1 MENIQKANIINVLEN
16 SKFAQC
22 VYVAII
28 LTVGL
33 IIRVYFLPFDV
44 PLFNDAQGYFWYA
57 IDSSILNSIPVEYPT
72 LNNGWP
78 LFLSIIFQ
86 VTDSNNFLDFQN
98 LQRISSMVISLA
110 TFFPVYFLCSKFFK
124 KSYSLIGASLFILE
138 PRLIINSLNGTPEAF
153 YILLVALSIA
163 AFLSNDSKKQYLSFA
178 ILGVLSLVRFEG
190 FLILLPLTVL
200 FFVRYRKNKKYY
212 LRYLICI
219 AIFVVILLPN
229 VYLDNKSNENVQII
243 EHISAGPSFYQK
255 SIDENNSSSINF
267 LQNGISKTTMYFG
280 WIIIPTFIIF
290 LPAGIFFIFTKLEIN
305 KITIISII
313 IMILIPAFYA
323 YSRDFSETKYLFAL
337 YPFLCVMSCYSLKI
351 FIKKFKRE
359 NLVFVVIITV
369 VIIGSV
375 AYVEWKSLDN
385 EHYQETFEI
394 LSEIKQM
401 DVKINTDFGTCKN
414 GCEFLYFHWLRI
426 NGEEEFP
433 ILKKDLPKINIGWLE
448 QNIIEEGKEL
458 RERNS
463 MYIEKMGI
471 TSINDYIFFLEKQK
485 ITHLLIDYENKSH
498 NITNDLRIE
507 FRNIFDNEKKFSYL
521 NKEYDSVENGYNY
534 HLKLFK
540 IDYDKFKKQIDLIP

>member
-78 LFLSIIFQ
+78 LLLSIIFQ

-98 LQRISSMVISLA
+98 LQRISSMIISLA

-200 FFVRYRKNKKYY
+200 FFVRYRQNKKYY

-219 AIFVVILLPN
+219 AIFVAILLPN

-280 WIIIPTFIIF
+280 WIVIPTFIIF

-337 YPFLCVMSCYSLKI
+337 YPFLCLISCYSLKI
-351 FIKKFKRE
+351 FIEKFKRK
-359 NLVFVVIITV
+359 NLVFVVIITA

-463 MYIEKMGI
+463 MYSEKMGI
-471 TSINDYIFFLEKQK
+471 TNINDYIFFLEKQK

-498 NITNDLRIE
+498 DITNDLRIE
-507 FRNIFDNEKKFSYL
+507 FRNIFDDEKKFSYL
-521 NKEYDSVENGYNY
+521 DKEYDSVENGYNY

-540 IDYDKFKKQIDLIP
+540 IDYDKFKRQIELIP

>member
-78 LFLSIIFQ
+78 LLLSIIFQ

-98 LQRISSMVISLA
+98 LQRISSMIISLA

-200 FFVRYRKNKKYY
+200 FFVRYRQNKKYY

-219 AIFVVILLPN
+219 AIFVAILLPN

-267 LQNGISKTTMYFG
+267 LQNGISNTTMYFG
-280 WIIIPTFIIF
+280 WIVIPTFIIF

-337 YPFLCVMSCYSLKI
+337 YPFLCLISCYSLKI
-351 FIKKFKRE
+351 FIEKFKRK
-359 NLVFVVIITV
+359 NLVFVVIITA

-463 MYIEKMGI
+463 MYSEKMGI
-471 TSINDYIFFLEKQK
+471 TNINDYIFFLEKQK

-498 NITNDLRIE
+498 DITNDLRIE
-507 FRNIFDNEKKFSYL
+507 FRNIFDDEKKFSYL
-521 NKEYDSVENGYNY
+521 DKEYDSVENGYNY

-540 IDYDKFKKQIDLIP
+540 IDYDKFKRQIELIP

>member
-1 MENIQKANIINVLEN
+1 MENIQKINIFNVLEN
-16 SKFAQC
+16 SKFAQY

-78 LFLSIIFQ
+78 LLLSIIFQ

-98 LQRISSMVISLA
+98 LQRISSMIISLA

-200 FFVRYRKNKKYY
+200 FFVRYRQNKKYY

-219 AIFVVILLPN
+219 AIFVAILLPN

-280 WIIIPTFIIF
+280 WIVIPTFIIF

-337 YPFLCVMSCYSLKI
+337 YPFLCLISCYSLKI
-351 FIKKFKRE
+351 FIEKFKRK
-359 NLVFVVIITV
+359 NLVFVVIITA

-463 MYIEKMGI
+463 MYSEKMGI
-471 TSINDYIFFLEKQK
+471 TNINDYIFFLEKQK

-498 NITNDLRIE
+498 DITNDLRIE
-507 FRNIFDNEKKFSYL
+507 FRNIFDDEKKFSYL
-521 NKEYDSVENGYNY
+521 DKEYDSVENGYNY

-540 IDYDKFKKQIDLIP
+540 IDYDKFKRQIELIP

>member
-78 LFLSIIFQ
+78 LLLSIIFQ

-98 LQRISSMVISLA
+98 LQRISSMIISLA

-200 FFVRYRKNKKYY
+200 FFVRYRQNKKYY

-219 AIFVVILLPN
+219 AIFVAILLPN

-280 WIIIPTFIIF
+280 WIVIPTFIIF

-337 YPFLCVMSCYSLKI
+337 YPFLCLISCYSLKI
-351 FIKKFKRE
+351 FIEKFKRK
-359 NLVFVVIITV
+359 NLVFVVIITA

-463 MYIEKMGI
+463 MYSEKMGI
-471 TSINDYIFFLEKQK
+471 TNINDYIFFLEKQK

-498 NITNDLRIE
+498 DITNDLRIE

>member
-1 MENIQKANIINVLEN
+1 M
-16 SKFAQC
+16 
-22 VYVAII
+22 
-28 LTVGL
+28 
-33 IIRVYFLPFDV
+33 
-44 PLFNDAQGYFWYA
+44 
-57 IDSSILNSIPVEYPT
+57 
-72 LNNGWP
+72 
-78 LFLSIIFQ
+78 
-86 VTDSNNFLDFQN
+86 
-98 LQRISSMVISLA
+98 
-110 TFFPVYFLCSKFFK
+110 
-124 KSYSLIGASLFILE
+124 
-138 PRLIINSLNGTPEAF
+138 
-153 YILLVALSIA
+153 
-163 AFLSNDSKKQYLSFA
+163 
-178 ILGVLSLVRFEG
+178 RFEG

-200 FFVRYRKNKKYY
+200 FFVRYRQNKKYY

-219 AIFVVILLPN
+219 AIFVAILLPN

-280 WIIIPTFIIF
+280 WIVIPTFIIF
-290 LPAGIFFIFTKLEIN
+290 LPVGIFFIFTKLEIN

-351 FIKKFKRE
+351 FIKKFKGE

-385 EHYQETFEI
+385 EHYQETFGI

-401 DVKINTDFGTCKN
+401 DVRINTDFGTCKN

-448 QNIIEEGKEL
+448 QNIIEEGKET
-458 RERNS
+458 E
-463 MYIEKMGI
+463 G
-471 TSINDYIFFLEKQK
+471 
-485 ITHLLIDYENKSH
+485 
-498 NITNDLRIE
+498 
-507 FRNIFDNEKKFSYL
+507 KKFKVY
-521 NKEYDSVENGYNY
+521 
-534 HLKLFK
+534 
-540 IDYDKFKKQIDLIP
+540 